1 MYFTYYQI
9 NLSTLNINP
18 ISKKFVLGKKKRPL
32 HVRRL
37 EAAEQEW
44 DSDFSELD
52 REAEKELIALTRD
65 PEPDPDPDLTEA
77 LRRIRLQKGPEF
89 SYKSPLQRKEEG
101 STELAYEFIFED
113 GESPMSNEETMRL
126 SLAMNAIR
134 CSNKELKKRGLTWL
148 RDQQLLNSLVPLDQ
162 RECECPS
169 TTSTVIPEAMA
180 CTNCKKYQLP
190 SYECLK
196 FENTRADFH
205 WCEYPREQAQK
216 ALDSGNYR
224 NQLCPYHGA
233 RWTDPNWK
241 LSWVEVQ
248 HDSIGQVLKDHN
260 DYPIANSQFIRP
272 PCFCSPWLRN
282 DHGMKGRYVWMVR
295 TKPEEFRFCQC
306 KGCATGDDQKY
317 VLNKKYENI
326 LASALL
332 DKD

>member
-1 MYFTYYQI
+1 MHCSFLFYVYFFCSNI

-89 SYKSPLQRKEEG
+89 SYKSPLQRKKEG

-180 CTNCKKYQLP
+180 CKNCKKYQLP
-190 SYECLK
+190 VMSASSTK
-196 FENTRADFH
+196 IQG
-205 WCEYPREQAQK
+205 QA
-216 ALDSGNYR
+216 
-224 NQLCPYHGA
+224 
-233 RWTDPNWK
+233 
-241 LSWVEVQ
+241 
-248 HDSIGQVLKDHN
+248 
-260 DYPIANSQFIRP
+260 FIRVNTLG
-272 PCFCSPWLRN
+272 SKLRRPWIVGITGTN
-282 DHGMKGRYVWMVR
+282 SAPTMGPDGR
-295 TKPEEFRFCQC
+295 TL
-306 KGCATGDDQKY
+306 TG
-317 VLNKKYENI
+317 N
-326 LASALL
+326 
-332 DKD
+332 